1 MKRVLCVILSIF
13 FIVSELLSI
22 DFKSNSILSSGR
34 WVKIRVAESGVYEL
48 TYDELRR
55 YGFSNPEKVKVYGRG
70 GNVAEEN
77 FMLPRMDDLEQTP
90 VMHKNNKI
98 YFYTKGVSAD
108 SISFKEDGSI
118 AFYPRPNPYSRYGAL
133 FLNEDTAEQP
143 LLIENITNT
152 NVPLVSQ
159 QNSGYGI
166 WVEEKEK
173 YNPGTTGQTF
183 LGDNFVATGGVNY
196 TVDMPGFRPVDEVF
210 VNQRLALVADADMT
224 SSILLGKQAVT
235 EITGNL
241 LKKNSTRNYLEY
253 GLMTP
258 SFRVDAQGLEVTDNK
273 ALLEMEVETTGTL
286 SKAWVDYISVVFPSF
301 YILPADRPQIRHYA
315 KLSDA
320 TGLIFS
326 DLPKDAMVW
335 MVDEYGAPTEKP
347 YPVKNCQYAEY
358 EAEGGSANV
367 ISLGVN
373 KKWVEL
379 ITFDPAREQLKP
391 EFEGEVANQ
400 NLHAVSVPNMLIITN
415 SILFEQAERL
425 ARYHREND
433 SMDVL
438 VVNQNQ
444 IFNEFSG
451 GIRDAMAYRLFCKML
466 HDRDPQKFQYL
477 LLFGQGTYDNR
488 MLYVSEVSEQL
499 LTYQSQSSNM
509 QTTSY
514 SSDDFF
520 SFIDDGTLIYTQ
532 RKMQIAVGRIP
543 LSTAADAEIYLD
555 KLIRYMS
562 GVDNQ
567 PAKWRNNVMV
577 IGEDGD
583 DDIHVEQCE
592 FFTEY
597 LNESGN
603 YDVNINKLYFPA
615 YDDET
620 VRDVFVDYLN
630 QGVNFGLYIGHGTYA
645 SLTKD
650 QIITNMDKGIETKY
664 KHLPIIY
671 FSSCDVARY
680 DNGSSNIVSKMFT
693 NPNGGLISAI
703 ASTRVVY
710 TNLNGKMTNSFGRSL
725 GKTPDYYGGVKTL
738 GKVLVDAKN
747 NAFETTFNKMKFHV
761 IGDPAMKLELP
772 RNLVKLNQIEDT
784 SLSGGDSVSVQ
795 TGQKVMV
802 SGIVCSESGERDE
815 QATGKVVLQLYDNE
829 RYYVTARKTD
839 EQNERNYVDMYCRGP
854 LLGEVSANVRGGEFS
869 CTMTIPPFVEAAE
882 GEVLPIRMVFENADG
897 QIYSGA
903 NRQMIIDRSGEIKSV
918 DITAPSIVSLYVDD
932 SETFV
937 DGMKVSPNS
946 TVYAELYDAGG
957 LNSSNGRGVTG
968 VSIAL
973 DNGKKSQIIYD
984 YTPIGEDGAKVSI
997 PLYGLEPGLHV
1008 AELLVTDLA
1017 GNATRKALTFCVVEE
1032 NNVLLV
1038 TDCSASYYGIRFD
1051 IESDKEFDSA
1061 RLYIKNQQ
1069 NGILYHST
1077 MTSFPYEWN
1086 FVDDSGEKLPAGD
1099 YDAYAV
1105 VDGVGTPIKKI
1116 VILK

>member
-1 MKRVLCVILSIF
+1 MKRVLCVILSVVFVIG
-13 FIVSELLSI
+13 EMLSI

-34 WVKIRVAESGVYEL
+34 WVKIRVTESGVYEL

-55 YGFSNPEKVKVYGRG
+55 QGFSHPEKVKVYGRG
-70 GNVAEEN
+70 GNIAEEN

-90 VMHKNNKI
+90 VMHMNNKI

-108 SISFKEDGSI
+108 SINFKADGSI

-133 FLNEDTAEQP
+133 FLNEDSKEEP

-152 NVPLVSQ
+152 NVALVSYQ
-159 QNSGYGI
+159 HSGYGI

-173 YNPGTTGQTF
+173 YNPGTTGQIF
-183 LGDNFVATGGVNY
+183 LGDNFAGTGGVNY

-235 EITGNL
+235 EITGNT

-258 SFRVDAQGLEVTDNK
+258 CFRVSAQGMEVDDNK

-286 SKAWVDYISVVFPSF
+286 SKAWVDFISVVYPSVF
-301 YILPADRPQIRHYA
+301 ALPADKPQIRHYTA
-315 KLSDA
+315 LDSA
-320 TGLIFS
+320 NGLILS
-326 DLPKDAMVW
+326 SLPEGAMVW

-347 YPVKNCQYAEY
+347 YPVRNCLYTDY
-358 EAEGGSANV
+358 EDESGSVNL
-367 ISLGVN
+367 ISLGID
-373 KKWVEL
+373 KQWAEL
-379 ITFDPAREQLKP
+379 VTFDPAREQLKP

-425 ARYHREND
+425 AQYHRDND
-433 SMDVL
+433 GMEVL

-488 MLYVSEVSEQL
+488 MLYVSEVSDQL
-499 LTYQSQSSNM
+499 VTYQSPTSNM

-514 SSDDFF
+514 STDDFF
-520 SFIDDGTLIYTQ
+520 SFIDDGNLIYTQ

-543 LSTAADAEIYLD
+543 LSTAADAKVYLD

-592 FFTEY
+592 FFSEY
-597 LNESGN
+597 LRESGN

-630 QGVNFGLYIGHGTYA
+630 QGVNFGLYVGHGTYA

-680 DNGSSNIVSKMFT
+680 DNGSNNIVSKMFT
-693 NPNGGLISAI
+693 NPNGGLISAV

-710 TNLNGKMTNSFGRSL
+710 TNLNGKLSNSFGKSL
-725 GKTPDYYGGVKTL
+725 GKSPEYYGGIKTL

-747 NAFETTFNKMKFHV
+747 NSNETTFNKMKFHV
-761 IGDPAMKLELP
+761 IGDPAIRLELP
-772 RNLVKLNQIEDT
+772 RNLVKLTDIADL
-784 SLSGGDSVSVQ
+784 SLASGDSISVQ
-795 TGQKVMV
+795 AGQKVMV
-802 SGIVCSESGERDE
+802 SGIVCDEAGDRDE
-815 QATGKVVLQLYDNE
+815 KATGKVVIQIYDND
-829 RYYVTARKTD
+829 RFYIQARKTD
-839 EQNERNYVDMYCRGP
+839 AQNERNYVDMYCHGP
-854 LLGEVSANVRGGEFS
+854 LLSEVSANVRNGEYN
-869 CTMTIPPFVEAAE
+869 CTLTIPPFVEAAD
-882 GEVLPIRMVFENADG
+882 GEVLPIRMVFESADG
-897 QIYSGA
+897 QIFSGA
-903 NRQMIIDRSGEIKSV
+903 NRQMTIDRSGV
-918 DITAPSIVSLYVDD
+918 VATDDTTAPTIMSLYVDD
-932 SETFV
+932 SEAFV

-946 TVYAELYDAGG
+946 TIYAELYDAGG

-968 VSIAL
+968 ISIAL

-984 YTPIGEDGAKVSI
+984 YTPVGEDGAVVSI
-997 PLYGLEPGLHV
+997 PLYGIEQGLHV

-1017 GNATRKALTFCVVEE
+1017 GNVTRKALTFCVVEE
-1032 NNVLLV
+1032 SNVRLV
-1038 TDCSASYYGIRFD
+1038 ADSIASYYGVRFD

-1061 RLYIKNQQ
+1061 RLYVKNQQ
-1069 NGILYHST
+1069 NNILYHTT
-1077 MTSFPYEWN
+1077 MTSFPYEWR
-1086 FVDDSGEKLPAGD
+1086 FVDDNGEKLPAGD